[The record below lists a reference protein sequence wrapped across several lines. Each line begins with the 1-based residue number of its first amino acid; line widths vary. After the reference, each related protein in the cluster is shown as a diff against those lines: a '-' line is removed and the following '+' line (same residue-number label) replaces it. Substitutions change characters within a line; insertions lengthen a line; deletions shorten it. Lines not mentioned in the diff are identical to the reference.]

1 MDRFIVT
8 IIKHTRTHITNLKSN
23 MDRFIDDKLVLKK
36 EFFEHLKS
44 NMDRFI
50 DVPND
55 KYLAYLD
62 AFKIQYG

>member
-1 MDRFIVT
+1 MDRFIASE
-8 IIKHTRTHITNLKSN
+8 SN
-23 MDRFIDDKLVLKK
+23 EPDNYGAS
-36 EFFEHLKS
+36 LKS

>member
-1 MDRFIVT
+1 
-8 IIKHTRTHITNLKSN
+8 
-23 MDRFIDDKLVLKK
+23 MDRFIDCGLDIS
-36 EFFEHLKS
+36 FPTINDLKS

>member
-1 MDRFIVT
+1 
-8 IIKHTRTHITNLKSN
+8 

-50 DVPND
+50 EESTKDY
-55 KYLAYLD
+55 K
-62 AFKIQYG
+62 

>member
-1 MDRFIVT
+1 MIYDGCFKYVT
-8 IIKHTRTHITNLKSN
+8 DLKSN
-23 MDRFIDDKLVLKK
+23 MDRFIDCGLDIS
-36 EFFEHLKS
+36 FPTINDLKS